1 MAGSSFCRGLGRQ
14 KSDLALQNG
23 DTQPPQVIFWDN
35 VFVCF
40 CAFESLRPYA
50 QKLDRSKA
58 PAQLHIMKWNPDLT
72 CMIPHF
78 LWHWNF
84 GTEWH
89 WCWCGDIHRS
99 FLSDYIDFTKAGNVE
114 QELPLQNGFLY
125 TSGFSGETGSAP
137 KKQGVGC
144 PDFVEKTSRFV
155 AGSSFCRGPSKPFFW
170 TA

>member
-50 QKLDRSKA
+50 QKLDRSKT

-89 WCWCGDIHRS
+89 WCWCGDIHFPACGLYKINKWIKLIFIPQTLVS
-99 FLSDYIDFTKAGNVE
+99 
-114 QELPLQNGFLY
+114 LQNAFFSETIFKGFVNQFLMPLY
-125 TSGFSGETGSAP
+125 
-137 KKQGVGC
+137 
-144 PDFVEKTSRFV
+144 SRWI
-155 AGSSFCRGPSKPFFW
+155 SMIW
-170 TA
+170 IL